1 MHYIVK
7 LFQKRNA
14 PPPPRRWAVDGS
26 TVNAKDGFVA
36 QIRDVSKLAGV
47 SPATV
52 SRAYSDPKK
61 LSEATLKK
69 VLKAADEL
77 NYKPSSLS
85 QAFRG
90 KRTNSVLV
98 MAPDLANVLFAR
110 VLSGIE
116 RVASDS
122 GYFLLVSD
130 TCDDLDIERAGIEM
144 VETHRADGVIQL
156 GERPLKRLHKAG
168 DDCGVP
174 FVHAIE
180 TDELGPYPTVKIDNI
195 AAAEAMATYL
205 LALGHREI
213 GVLAGLRDRRVTHQ
227 RLAGFRNAFTSF
239 GASFDETRVEYTS
252 YSMSGGAQAALRL
265 LSRDDD
271 ITAVLCMSDEIAI
284 GAIRTA
290 LDRGMRLPN
299 DLSVTGFDN
308 IEVGQYCDPPLTTVM
323 QPAERIGEVAMTMM
337 CNLLNGKT
345 VADEHQR
352 LETELVIRKSTRRLA

>member
-1 MHYIVK
+1 M
-7 LFQKRNA
+7 
-14 PPPPRRWAVDGS
+14 
-26 TVNAKDGFVA
+26 A
-36 QIRDVSKLAGV
+36 QIRDVSKRAGV

-52 SRAYSDPKK
+52 SRAYSAPQK

-69 VLKAADEL
+69 VLKAAEEL
-77 NYKPSSLS
+77 DYKPSSL
-85 QAFRG
+85 AKVFRG

-98 MAPDLANVLFAR
+98 MVPDLANVLFAR

-116 RVASDS
+116 RIAAENN
-122 GYFLLVSD
+122 YFLLVSD
-130 TCDDLDIERAGIEM
+130 TNDNTEIERAGIEM

-168 DDCGVP
+168 DDCPVP

-180 TDELGPYPTVKIDNI
+180 TDELGPYPTVKIDNV

-205 LALGHREI
+205 LALGHRDI
-213 GVLAGLRDRRVTHQ
+213 GVLAGLRDRRVTQQ
-227 RLAGFRNAFTSF
+227 RLEGFQAALHAF
-239 GASFDETRVEYTS
+239 GAPFDPSRVEYAD

-265 LSRDDD
+265 LSRDPKV
-271 ITAVLCMSDEIAI
+271 TALFCMSDEIAI
-284 GAIRTA
+284 GAMRTA
-290 LDRGMRLPN
+290 LDQGMTLPD

-308 IEVGQYCDPPLTTVM
+308 IDMGQYSHPPLTTVM

-337 CNLLNGKT
+337 CNLLNDRT
-345 VADEHQR
+345 VVDKHQR